1 MTGALIALGPLDA
14 LLGGAVG
21 VLRELPFDWARYM
34 PEALLATLLLAPVC
48 GMVGVF
54 VVNYR
59 LAFFS
64 DAISHSAFTGV
75 AAGLV
80 LVSAGL
86 SWVDPRWTLLALGLV
101 VGVLVTTVK
110 RRTDLGTDTVIGVAF
125 SAAVALGIALVTAN
139 REVQRAF
146 PQYLYG
152 DVLLVDLPSLRVAF
166 IVAAALS
173 LYLLWSFNR
182 LTLIGFNADLA
193 RTRGTRVGI
202 YDYSFAVLLV
212 LLVTTAIPLTGML
225 LVTALLV
232 VPAAAAR
239 NLARSCAAMFW
250 IAAAIGLVSGV
261 GGLILAYERNT
272 AAGAAIILLATAI
285 FALSLIPRMMR
296 RG

>member
-1 MTGALIALGPLDA
+1 M
-14 LLGGAVG
+14 
-21 VLRELPFDWARYM
+21 PFDWARYM

-64 DAISHSAFTGV
+64 DAISHSAFSGV

-86 SWVDPRWTLLALGLV
+86 AWVDPRWTLLALGLI
-101 VGVLVTTVK
+101 VGLLVTTVK
-110 RRTDLGTDTVIGVAF
+110 RRTDLGTDTIIGVAF

-166 IVAAALS
+166 IVGVALS

-193 RTRGTRVGI
+193 RTRGTRVAI

-239 NLARSCAAMFW
+239 NLSRSCAAMFW
-250 IAAAIGLVSGV
+250 VAAGIGLVSGV
-261 GGLILAYERNT
+261 GGLILAYEQNT

-285 FALSLIPRMMR
+285 FALSLIPRALR